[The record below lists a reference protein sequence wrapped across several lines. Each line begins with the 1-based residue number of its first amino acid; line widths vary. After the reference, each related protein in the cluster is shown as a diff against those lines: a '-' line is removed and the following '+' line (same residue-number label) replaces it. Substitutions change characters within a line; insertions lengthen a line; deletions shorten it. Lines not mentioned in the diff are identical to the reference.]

1 MTDSGRPALQA
12 RGLHRFYRRD
22 GRVDAEVAA
31 LRDVDLSVHAG
42 EMVAVVGPSGSG
54 KSTLLGILAG
64 LDEPDGGTVMIA
76 GERMSHRTPPEQARL
91 RGRQVGVMTQSSG
104 LVDHL
109 DVLGNVRLAASFR
122 RGGRRVTEREA
133 RSLLERLGLG
143 SRAHARP
150 ATLSGGETARANLA
164 AALVGNPS
172 LLLADEPTAEVSREE
187 ETAILELL
195 AEHRPAGS
203 GAVLVTHS
211 AAVARWADRVV
222 ELDAGRVVGAGAGR
236 SAA

>member
-1 MTDSGRPALQA
+1 MTDAVLVA

-31 LRDVDLSVHAG
+31 LRDVDLTVGAG

-64 LDEPDGGTVMIA
+64 LDEPDGGTVTIA
-76 GERMSHRTPPEQARL
+76 GERMSHRPAPAQARL
-91 RGRQVGVMTQSSG
+91 RGRRVGVVTQAGG

-109 DVLGNVRLAASFR
+109 DVLGNVALAASFR
-122 RGGRRVTEREA
+122 GARVSRGEA
-133 RSLLERLGLG
+133 RDLLDRLGLG

-164 AALVGNPS
+164 AALVGSPA
-172 LLLADEPTAEVSREE
+172 LLLADEPTAEVSRAEE
-187 ETAILELL
+187 VAVLALL
-195 AEHRPAGS
+195 AGHRPAGS
-203 GAVLVTHS
+203 GTVLVTHS

-222 ELDAGRVVGAGAGR
+222 ELRAGRVVGGA
-236 SAA
+236 A

>member
-1 MTDSGRPALQA
+1 VTDSGAPVLQA

-64 LDEPDGGTVMIA
+64 LDEPDGGTVTIA
-76 GERMSHRTPPEQARL
+76 GERMSHRTPAEQARL
-91 RGRQVGVMTQSSG
+91 RGRQVGVMTQGSG

-122 RGGRRVTEREA
+122 RGRRVTEREA
-133 RSLLERLGLG
+133 RTLLERLGLG
-143 SRAHARP
+143 SRSHARP

-164 AALVGNPS
+164 AALVGSPS
-172 LLLADEPTAEVSREE
+172 LLLADEPTAEVSRAEE
-187 ETAILELL
+187 AAILELL

-222 ELDAGRVVGAGAGR
+222 ELDAGRVVGAVR

>member
-1 MTDSGRPALQA
+1 VTEAVLSA

-31 LRDVDLSVHAG
+31 LRDVDLTVDAG
-42 EMVAVVGPSGSG
+42 EMVAVIGPSGSG

-64 LDEPDGGTVMIA
+64 LDEPDGGTVTIA
-76 GERMSHRTPPEQARL
+76 GERMSHRPAPAQARL
-91 RGRQVGVMTQSSG
+91 RGRRVGVMTQASG

-109 DVLGNVRLAASFR
+109 DVLGNVTLAASFR
-122 RGGRRVTEREA
+122 GGRVSGREA
-133 RSLLERLGLG
+133 RDLLERLGLG

-164 AALVGNPS
+164 AALVGSPA
-172 LLLADEPTAEVSREE
+172 LLLADEPTAEVSRAEE
-187 ETAILELL
+187 AAILALL
-195 AEHRPAGS
+195 AGHRPAG
-203 GAVLVTHS
+203 GGTVLVTHS

-222 ELDAGRVVGAGAGR
+222 ELRAGRVVGSAGR
-236 SAA
+236 AA